1 MIGMIL
7 LAAIAVMIFFGLT
20 DRFFSKM
27 GVAKWVAFLI
37 VLAFAVA
44 AVFPPLVTGGNV
56 SFSYAGF
63 FLPLLLGVVAMFA
76 LGANSSLL
84 RAIVGAMAIAGITV
98 ASRIAVPPV
107 GNYGNAVA
115 SILIVGFAGGIT
127 AFIIGQ
133 GRLAMLASVLCG
145 VVLGDFICAM
155 LFRFVTGATGT
166 LFMLGQNG
174 IFDTLIVT
182 ALVGGIS
189 LEIGNLIRRSVTS
202 RQSAPVAVQFEAGED
217 VKFDSEEKRTSIDEE
232 DDLFEDYFNDD
243 VD

>member
-1 MIGMIL
+1 ML
-7 LAAIAVMIFFGLT
+7 VLAAIAVMIFFGLT

-27 GVAKWVAFLI
+27 GVANWVAFLV

-84 RAIVGAMAIAGITV
+84 RALVGALAIAGLTV
-98 ASRIAVPPV
+98 ASRIAIPPV
-107 GNYGNAVA
+107 EGYKSAIA

-166 LFMLGQNG
+166 MFMLGQNG
-174 IFDTLIVT
+174 IFDSLVT
-182 ALVGGIS
+182 AALVGGIT
-189 LEIGNLIRRSVTS
+189 LEIGNLIRRAATN
-202 RQSAPVAVQFEAGED
+202 RQAVPVAAQFEAGED
-217 VKFDSEEKRTSIDEE
+217 VKFDSTEKTVPADEE

>member
-27 GVAKWVAFLI
+27 GVANWVAFLI

-84 RAIVGAMAIAGITV
+84 RAIVGAMVIAGITV

-115 SILIVGFAGGIT
+115 
-127 AFIIGQ
+127 
-133 GRLAMLASVLCG
+133 
-145 VVLGDFICAM
+145 
-155 LFRFVTGATGT
+155 
-166 LFMLGQNG
+166 
-174 IFDTLIVT
+174 
-182 ALVGGIS
+182 
-189 LEIGNLIRRSVTS
+189 
-202 RQSAPVAVQFEAGED
+202 
-217 VKFDSEEKRTSIDEE
+217 
-232 DDLFEDYFNDD
+232 
-243 VD
+243 